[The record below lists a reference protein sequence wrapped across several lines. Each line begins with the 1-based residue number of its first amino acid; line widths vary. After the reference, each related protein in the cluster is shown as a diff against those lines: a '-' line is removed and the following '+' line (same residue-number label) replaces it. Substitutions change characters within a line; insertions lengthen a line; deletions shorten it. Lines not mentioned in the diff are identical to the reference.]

1 MLLKSLVVV
10 LKRSW
15 SQINWPNK
23 TKKNI
28 LVQFLNRKPPDRR
41 LLIWQVD
48 SGSDVTR
55 DLMCRPR
62 LPNICMVLALYQKT
76 ILLRDSQVNGQY
88 IPWSAVWACFF
99 KHEQDGD
106 CSCKMIVSWT
116 SLNSPKH
123 DFDLSMYNPKRKRVS
138 FSDNVERIPESSL
151 QLQGAADTTLDDY
164 FYEFEQVWIIR

>member
-88 IPWSAVWACFF
+88 IAWSAVWACFF

>member
-23 TKKNI
+23 TRKNTF
-28 LVQFLNRKPPDRR
+28 VQFLNRKPPDRR

-88 IPWSAVWACFF
+88 IAWSAVWACFF

-116 SLNSPKH
+116 SLKSPKTRLW
-123 DFDLSMYNPKRKRVS
+123 FI
-138 FSDNVERIPESSL
+138 NVQSKKE
-151 QLQGAADTTLDDY
+151 TCK
-164 FYEFEQVWIIR
+164 F